1 MVRLFLMRVKKKKIS
16 CVVVALMILFIRVC
30 DTSSLKNTGGR
41 ERERKWR
48 WWWGLCC
55 ACQKSSRQ
63 ESLIAC
69 PRFSETSR
77 RRQEK
82 VKSDIAW
89 QLFFSFDYFHLNSLK
104 VIFEGSSIAKS
115 LTFLSFESPLKR
127 SLSRFWLHIAAE
139 NNNKKWTKNSIFD
152 SCGLFPRVEER
163 KFSWKCWRLGRFGSA
178 VRKDNNNLHVCVYV
192 ADVFFLSFDGGV
204 HSRKK
209 RRERNKETG
218 GRSHSV

>member
-55 ACQKSSRQ
+55 ACQKTSRQ

-82 VKSDIAW
+82 VKSDISW
-89 QLFFSFDYFHLNSLK
+89 QLFFSFDYFQVDRPTHNEKERDEKFNFRFLRSLSK
-104 VIFEGSSIAKS
+104 SRGEKIFMKM
-115 LTFLSFESPLKR
+115 LTTWEIRFRREKRQQQSTCLCVCCRCFLSF
-127 SLSRFWLHIAAE
+127 F
-139 NNNKKWTKNSIFD
+139 
-152 SCGLFPRVEER
+152 
-163 KFSWKCWRLGRFGSA
+163 
-178 VRKDNNNLHVCVYV
+178 
-192 ADVFFLSFDGGV
+192 
-204 HSRKK
+204 
-209 RRERNKETG
+209 RRRG
-218 GRSHSV
+218 P